1 MKFDICPNVT
11 LSSTRWNIASE
22 RSTDAKGVVAEER
35 FPVLLFQRTLPNL
48 LVTCAERLRRALIQ
62 KVNKTSWIE
71 YITMLPVALLVV
83 LITTWMSVPA
93 SAATCPPIPHLPNG
107 YYTTSVSSF
116 TNGGI
121 ATANCFPGYQAN
133 RPNFIKCGS
142 DGTWPMGASSL
153 PTCTSTTC
161 SAAPT
166 IANGY
171 LTFNSGSFMDGGLA
185 TVSCFPGYNL
195 TGSATISCRGGQW
208 PSGAFRPTCTQ
219 ITCSDSLAVPA
230 HGQLANGSNMLS
242 SVRLFSC
249 MDGYELSGLSY
260 TTCLSN
266 GSWSSAN
273 PVCNRVL
280 CSSQVAP
287 SNGAIASMSLEING
301 ATIFTCNSGYNLV
314 GSSASV

>member
-1 MKFDICPNVT
+1 MHACTVNGISMCVHVHVPTLLLSLPALDVSAQSQSQSGIEWKYFQRDIELKPLESFKAGECKT
-11 LSSTRWNIASE
+11 YAR
-22 RSTDAKGVVAEER
+22 GVVTQDR
-35 FPVLLFQRTLPNL
+35 VSLLFFQGTSTLPNL
-48 LVTCAERLRRALIQ
+48 PVSVVERLRRALIQ
-62 KVNKTSWIE
+62 KVNINSWVE
-71 YITMLPVALLVV
+71 YSTMWRVVLLVV
-83 LITTWMSVPA
+83 LSATWMSVPA
-93 SAATCPPIPHLPNG
+93 SAATCPQIPNLSNG
-107 YYTTSVSSF
+107 YYTTSISSF

-208 PSGAFRPTCTQ
+208 PSGAFRPTCT
-219 ITCSDSLAVPA
+219 
-230 HGQLANGSNMLS
+230 
-242 SVRLFSC
+242 
-249 MDGYELSGLSY
+249 
-260 TTCLSN
+260 
-266 GSWSSAN
+266 
-273 PVCNRVL
+273 RVL
-280 CSSQVAP
+280 CSRQVAP